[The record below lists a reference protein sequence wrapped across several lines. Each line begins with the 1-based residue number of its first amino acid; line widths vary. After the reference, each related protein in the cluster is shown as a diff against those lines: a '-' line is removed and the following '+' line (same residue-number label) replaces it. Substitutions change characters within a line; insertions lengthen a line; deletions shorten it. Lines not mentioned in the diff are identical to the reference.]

1 MTMKQAKRLTRE
13 CKEAVAAYGLNPE
26 NWMLQKDG
34 DVYITIVHKH
44 TGTVKRIDKY
54 ARSVRKNGGKR

>member
-1 MTMKQAKRLTRE
+1 MTRQY
-13 CKEAVAAYGLNPE
+13 KEAVRAYGLNPE

-34 DVYITIVHKH
+34 DVYITIVNKI

-54 ARSVRKNGGKR
+54 ARELKRKVGKR

>member
-1 MTMKQAKRLTRE
+1 MKQAKRLTRQY
-13 CKEAVAAYGLNPE
+13 KEAVRAYGLNPE

-34 DVYITIVHKH
+34 DVYITIVNKI

-54 ARSVRKNGGKR
+54 ARELKRKVGKR

>member
-13 CKEAVAAYGLNPE
+13 YKEAVHAYGLNPE

-34 DVYITIVHKH
+34 DVYITIVHKI

-54 ARSVRKNGGKR
+54 ARAANTKGGKR

>member
-1 MTMKQAKRLTRE
+1 MKQAKRLTRQY
-13 CKEAVAAYGLNPE
+13 KEAVRAYGLNPE

-34 DVYITIVHKH
+34 DVYITIIHKI

-54 ARSVRKNGGKR
+54 AREAKRREAKR

>member
-1 MTMKQAKRLTRE
+1 MKQAKRLTRE
-13 CKEAVAAYGLNPE
+13 YKEAVHAYRLNPE

-34 DVYITIVHKH
+34 DVYITIVHKI

-54 ARSVRKNGGKR
+54 ARAASIKGGKR